1 MSTNNQGQAT
11 NGLAVTG
18 LVTGIVGLPLMFACG
33 SGGILSILAI
43 IFGALGIKKAN
54 AGATGKGMAKAG
66 LILGI
71 VGVAWFFIVVF
82 ALGLASIPGS
92 SS

>member
-18 LVTGIVGLPLMFACG
+18 LVTGIVGLPMMFACG
-33 SGGILSILAI
+33 GGLVLSILAI

-54 AGATGKGMAKAG
+54 AGASGKGMAKAG

-71 VGVAWFFIVVF
+71 IGVVWFFVVVF
-82 ALGLASIPGS
+82 AFGLASIPGS
-92 SS
+92 AS